1 MAGAG
6 PGARGTRNDPLERG
20 PWTPRREEEATVDG
34 MFVIFVAV
42 TVVVAAEA
50 LGMSF
55 IRR

>member
-1 MAGAG
+1 MRND
-6 PGARGTRNDPLERG
+6 ARGRG
-20 PWTPRREEEATVDG
+20 PWTQRREEEATVDG

>member
-1 MAGAG
+1 M
-6 PGARGTRNDPLERG
+6 RNDPLERG